1 MQVQNLQVSELFCC
15 TTAANWHDCVSYAT
29 ISYAAWNWNKNFE
42 TKFQQNEK
50 TLDHDEQSSFYVEPS
65 SLELNSHDFNENID
79 E

>member
-1 MQVQNLQVSELFCC
+1 MRPGIGIKILKQNFSKMKER
-15 TTAANWHDCVSYAT
+15 
-29 ISYAAWNWNKNFE
+29 
-42 TKFQQNEK
+42 